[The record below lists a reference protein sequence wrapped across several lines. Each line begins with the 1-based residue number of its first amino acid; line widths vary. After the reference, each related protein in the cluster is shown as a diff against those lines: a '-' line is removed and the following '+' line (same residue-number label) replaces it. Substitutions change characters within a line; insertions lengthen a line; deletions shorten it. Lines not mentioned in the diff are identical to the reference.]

1 MGVGFRIKQILRDRK
16 MTIKQLSEKSGI
28 SVNTLYS
35 ITKRDS
41 ENVDPV
47 IMQKIADTLDI
58 PIYELEGYKLVHD
71 TPENR
76 AIAEAGFKA
85 AFGRSS
91 KNEHETENDSVTTKD
106 EAPEDSGYVAA
117 VFGIP
122 DAVRH
127 ILLDDFFEMGV
138 KPEQIVKESP
148 RAAIVGEGFIVDF
161 LTPDEAKRLADHAVK
176 KLTSLIDQTKKV
188 LDSTSK

>member
-1 MGVGFRIKQILRDRK
+1 MGVGFRIKQILRNRK

-58 PIYELEGYKLVHD
+58 PIYELDGYKLVHD

-91 KNEHETENDSVTTKD
+91 KNEHEIENISCTTNTDSENNYITVERDQMLHALETAFSILNEQGRKSVIEYAKILAGNPDYQNAVAEAILEVAEKTE
-106 EAPEDSGYVAA
+106 
-117 VFGIP
+117 
-122 DAVRH
+122 
-127 ILLDDFFEMGV
+127 
-138 KPEQIVKESP
+138 KPPK
-148 RAAIVGEGFIVDF
+148 
-161 LTPDEAKRLADHAVK
+161 
-176 KLTSLIDQTKKV
+176 
-188 LDSTSK
+188 DSTQPHDGK

>member
-1 MGVGFRIKQILRDRK
+1 MGVGFRIKQILRNRK

-58 PIYELEGYKLVHD
+58 PIYELDVSKLVHD

-91 KNEHETENDSVTTKD
+91 KNEHEITNTDSENNYITVERDKMLHALETAFSILNEQGRQSVIEYAKILAGNPDYQNAVAEAILEVAEKTE
-106 EAPEDSGYVAA
+106 
-117 VFGIP
+117 
-122 DAVRH
+122 
-127 ILLDDFFEMGV
+127 
-138 KPEQIVKESP
+138 KPPK
-148 RAAIVGEGFIVDF
+148 
-161 LTPDEAKRLADHAVK
+161 
-176 KLTSLIDQTKKV
+176 
-188 LDSTSK
+188 DSTQSHDGK